1 MKQGR
6 SAFSLNV
13 LDVEGTKEHKAG
25 RVIFKMLQSR
35 YERTRYIA
43 LLNSL
48 IYSSAARIQSV
59 FRGHIA
65 RTFVSPRF
73 RHSNH
78 KSPPSTEV
86 SNPVAS
92 SDEIPAHQ
100 EPPAQPSKL
109 KSASPPASP
118 PPESR
123 IVEVC
128 EQAPLS
134 QAQVEA
140 PRVKAKTC
148 MPVWLLQVGGDGC
161 SS

>member
-1 MKQGR
+1 M
-6 SAFSLNV
+6 
-13 LDVEGTKEHKAG
+13 EGTKEQKAG
-25 RVIFKMLQSR
+25 RVVFKMLQSR

-78 KSPPSTEV
+78 KSPPSPEV

-92 SDEIPAHQ
+92 SYEIPAHQ

-123 IVEVC
+123 VVEVC